1 MKTQRSAGRTAGSAE
16 RSRPGQMVDVAER
29 RSLPVP
35 DRDSAPYWAALAE
48 GRLELQHCL
57 DCGRWTWPA
66 RAICSG
72 CHGETLRWE
81 AAQGTGAVHSW
92 VVTHQVYAPEFVE
105 LVPYTVV
112 LVRVDEQD
120 DILIPGRLV
129 SDGEVHQ
136 GLRVRAVPE
145 RVTDDVGQLHW
156 RADT

>member
-1 MKTQRSAGRTAGSAE
+1 
-16 RSRPGQMVDVAER
+16 MVDVAER
-29 RSLPVP
+29 RAVGVP
-35 DRDSAPYWAALAE
+35 DRESAPYWAALAN
-48 GRLELQHCL
+48 GRFELQHCG

-72 CHGETLRWE
+72 CHGEHLAWE
-81 AAQGTGAVHSW
+81 AASGTGEVHSW
-92 VVTHQVYAPEFVE
+92 VVTHQVYAPDFVD

-129 SDGEVHQ
+129 SGGEEVEVQQ

-145 RVTDDVGQLHW
+145 RITDDVGELLW
-156 RADT
+156 KAEA